1 MDPIFYLEL
10 NNFSKAFS
18 IQSWY
23 HSIRHKTCLESAY
36 AIGKH
41 FNPGEYFPGSN
52 RSNKWYNYEAGK
64 HKPNINLVDQIN
76 ILYPGTKQ
84 WLNHPLWTLL
94 NQKKIPQK
102 SLYEITSNIH
112 PKLAKHFSASNT
124 FQYHKRSYKLHNPKT
139 IDALFKQGDMNSLI
153 MLFSIMRDAE
163 NKGNK
168 LQFDE
173 AARASIFN
181 LYIVLQQEPL
191 FSIRHDLFKYIS
203 EYIYSKSDHLFIGA
217 LPRSVNLDKT
227 FSHIRTAFN
236 LAASSNLVTSRDD
249 YGALLYW
256 LWREDIIY
264 LAGEIKPE
272 FGKISCLVKRIEHE
286 SNIHKHEYDKPREVF
301 TDNLRVMFEV

>member
-1 MDPIFYLEL
+1 MVPMFYLEL
-10 NNFSKAFS
+10 NNYSKAFS

-23 HSIRHKTCLESAY
+23 HSIRHKTKLDSAY
-36 AIGKH
+36 AIGKL
-41 FNPGEYFPGSN
+41 FNPDEYLPGSN

-64 HKPNINLVDQIN
+64 HKPSVKLINHIDM
-76 ILYPGTKQ
+76 LYPGTRQ
-84 WLNHPLWTLL
+84 WIYHPLWTLL
-94 NQKKIPQK
+94 NQKKVPQK
-102 SLYEITSNIH
+102 SLYEIVSNIR
-112 PKLAKHFSASNT
+112 PKLAKHFSDINT
-124 FQYHKRSYKLHNPKT
+124 FNYHKRSYSLHNPKT

-163 NKGNK
+163 NKNNK

-217 LPRSVNLDKT
+217 FPRSVKLDIT

-236 LAASSNLVTSRDD
+236 LAASHNLVTSYND
-249 YGALLYW
+249 YGAFLYW

-264 LAGEIKPE
+264 LSGEIKPD
-272 FGKISCLVKRIEHE
+272 FIKISSLMNRIELE
-286 SNIHKHEYDKPREVF
+286 SNIYKKEYENPREAL
-301 TDNLRVMFEV
+301 TDNFRVMFEV